1 MVMLSS
7 ALTDK
12 DWVQVAVIRGRLKEI
27 MNKKNLGFCARS
39 RFKENLEGESA
50 SLYHL
55 NREKKKA
62 NQKSVSKLSIN
73 GNDVENKEDIEEEI
87 AGFFGALFK
96 GYHRNIGETFPILTS
111 F

>member
-12 DWVQVAVIRGRLKEI
+12 DWVQVAVIWWRLKEI
-27 MNKKNLGFCARS
+27 MNKKNLGFWS
-39 RFKENLEGESA
+39 RFKENLEGERA